1 MTAEKFTRRNKLI
14 ADHLEEIAR
23 YADLLMGGEVGGV
36 LQPVHP
42 QFREVLQAQERLL
55 TAVERLLDQLP
66 KQQAA

>member
-1 MTAEKFTRRNKLI
+1 MTAEKFARRNKLI

-23 YADLLMGGEVGGV
+23 YGDLLSGGEVGGV

-55 TAVERLLDQLP
+55 NAVERLLEQMP